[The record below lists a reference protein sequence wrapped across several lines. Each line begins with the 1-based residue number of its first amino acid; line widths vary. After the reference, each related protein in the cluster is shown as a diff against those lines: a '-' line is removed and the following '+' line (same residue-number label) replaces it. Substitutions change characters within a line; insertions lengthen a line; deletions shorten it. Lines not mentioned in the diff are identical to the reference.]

1 VLVEV
6 TDRVS
11 RMETVEEAIGI
22 SLEALYATYAY
33 RDAGNNL
40 KVNFDVVSTNGTA
53 LDSDVR
59 VVAAAYNEA
68 GQLLATDDTA
78 IWAHD
83 FAGLDSN
90 SLTIDCAAI
99 PTKVL
104 LYVKTR

>member
-1 VLVEV
+1 
-6 TDRVS
+6 
-11 RMETVEEAIGI
+11 METVEEAIGI

-33 RDAGNNL
+33 HDEGNNL
-40 KVNFDVVSTNGTA
+40 RVNFDVVSTNGTA

-59 VVAAAYNEA
+59 IVAAAYNES
-68 GQLLATDDTA
+68 GQLLATDDAA

-90 SLTIDCAAI
+90 SMKIDCAAI
-99 PTKVL
+99 PAKIL